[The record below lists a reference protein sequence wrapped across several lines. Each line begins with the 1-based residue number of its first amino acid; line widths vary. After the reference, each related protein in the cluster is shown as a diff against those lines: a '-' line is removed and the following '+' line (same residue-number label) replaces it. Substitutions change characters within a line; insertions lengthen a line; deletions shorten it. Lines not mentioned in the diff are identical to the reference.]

1 MDVNRAAELASLL
14 QKKPKSAGQT
24 KVWKVV
30 NEMQDRSVRSRWF
43 EDNRDEILHNST
55 LYV

>member
-1 MDVNRAAELASLL
+1 MDVNRAAELESLL
-14 QKKPKSAGQT
+14 QKKLKSAGQT

-30 NEMQDRSVRSRWF
+30 NKMQDRSVRSRWF